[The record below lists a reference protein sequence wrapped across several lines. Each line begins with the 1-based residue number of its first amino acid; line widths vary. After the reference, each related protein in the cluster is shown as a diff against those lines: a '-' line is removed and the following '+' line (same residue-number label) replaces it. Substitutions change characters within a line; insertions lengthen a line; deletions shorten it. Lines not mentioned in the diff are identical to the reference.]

1 FEQQWVQESFGEISQ
16 PDFDFRKHDEKIRA
30 LRIAALQEI
39 WKARG
44 FEGIKSLL
52 SKSNAAFTVGW
63 HMVDGVIESSGITC
77 FLEQC
82 LKVEDQDLAGKL
94 AEAMRGFLLKLDTSV
109 RLRITQELAKTL
121 PRG

>member
-1 FEQQWVQESFGEISQ
+1 MKSISPILTSESMTKNQS
-16 PDFDFRKHDEKIRA
+16 

-44 FEGIKSLL
+44 FEGIKLLL

-63 HMVDGVIESSGITC
+63 HMVDGVIDFGITG

-82 LKVEDQDLAGKL
+82 LKVQDQDLAGKL
-94 AEAMRGFLLKLDTSV
+94 AEAIRGFPHLIPVFASGSYKNWRKPFRAV
-109 RLRITQELAKTL
+109 
-121 PRG
+121 